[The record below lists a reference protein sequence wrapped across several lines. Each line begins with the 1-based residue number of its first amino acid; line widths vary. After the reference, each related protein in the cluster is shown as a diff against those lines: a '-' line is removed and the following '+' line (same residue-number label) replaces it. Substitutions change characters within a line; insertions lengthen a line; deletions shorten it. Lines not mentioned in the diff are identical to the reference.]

1 MTRAKKLLELWES
14 AVKGKVDFRFST
26 FHRSYSKLSN
36 LLQSKNYP
44 QNAIADEKHTRCMEQ
59 AFKISR
65 CCKLPEFEDE
75 SAEECRK
82 EATELSTNEHEGG
95 MCYMDCIFKK
105 NELIDDSGEMDKEK
119 ILEVSDKYL
128 ENAGESDLK
137 ELVDES
143 IETCFGKCEF
153 LTWKIPRN

>member
-1 MTRAKKLLELWES
+1 MLFEKSRMTRVKKLLELWES
-14 AVKGKVDFRFST
+14 ALKGKVEFRIT
-26 FHRSYSKLSN
+26 PVPYPNQK
-36 LLQSKNYP
+36 YP
-44 QNAIADEKHTRCMEQ
+44 QSAIADEKHTRCMEQ
-59 AFKISR
+59 AFKLSR

-75 SAEECRK
+75 NAEECRK

-137 ELVDES
+137 ELMDES

-153 LTWKIPRN
+153 FK